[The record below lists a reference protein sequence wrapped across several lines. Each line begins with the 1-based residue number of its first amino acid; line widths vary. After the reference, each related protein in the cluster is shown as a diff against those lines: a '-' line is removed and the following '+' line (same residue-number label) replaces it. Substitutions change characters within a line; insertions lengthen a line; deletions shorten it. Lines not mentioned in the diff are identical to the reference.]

1 MTERR
6 YSQEEA
12 AAIFERAAQAEQS
25 ARRPLPPGEGMTLAE
40 LQEIAAEVGIPA
52 TLVARS
58 ARALDGRAE
67 PGGRT
72 VLGLPLRVALNV
84 SLGRTLS
91 EAEWERLV
99 VDLRTTFDARG
110 VVRQDGSLRQWTNG
124 NLQVLLEPGE
134 AGQRLRFR
142 TASDTARMLM
152 TAGAAALMAGA
163 ISLVVALGSGAGLGL
178 RALLPLGLLGAAG
191 VGLAAAGALRVSAW
205 ARLRRRQFEEVTD
218 RLLARLGSG
227 EGD

>member
-1 MTERR
+1 MPERR
-6 YSQEEA
+6 YSRDEVE
-12 AAIFERAAQAEQS
+12 AIFARAAEAEQ
-25 ARRPLPPGEGMTLAE
+25 AGRRALPQGEGMTLAE

-52 TLVARS
+52 GLVARS
-58 ARALDGRAE
+58 AQALDSRAE
-67 PGGRT
+67 PRRRT
-72 VLGLPLRVALNV
+72 ILGLPLRVALNV
-84 SLGRTLS
+84 NLGRTLS
-91 EAEWERLV
+91 EPEWERLV

-124 NLQVLLEPGE
+124 NLQVLLEPGD

-142 TASDTARMLM
+142 TASDTARTLM

-163 ISLVVALGSGAGLGL
+163 ISLLVALGSGGGLAF

-205 ARLRRRQFEEVTD
+205 ARLRRRQFEEVAD
-218 RLLARLGSG
+218 RLVARLGAG
-227 EGD
+227 PGD

>member
-1 MTERR
+1 MSERR
-6 YSQEEA
+6 YTRDEVE
-12 AAIFERAAQAEQS
+12 AIFAGAAEAEQS
-25 ARRPLPPGEGMTLAE
+25 GRRPLPPGEGMTLAE

-52 TLVARS
+52 VLVARS
-58 ARALDGRAE
+58 ARALDSRAE

-72 VLGLPLRVALNV
+72 VLGLPLRVGLNV

-142 TASDTARMLM
+142 TASDTARTLM

-163 ISLVVALGSGAGLGL
+163 ISLVVALGSGAGLAL

-205 ARLRRRQFEEVTD
+205 ARLRRRQFEEVAD
-218 RLLARLGSG
+218 RVLARLGSG
-227 EGD
+227 EGG